1 MMKFFRGSNHRD
13 GDEVA
18 AKDGD
23 EKAAIKIKLEEAKQ
37 RLAELQEQHAPCA
50 FTIREKEDELLRV
63 NEALSSRDHDMQ
75 VLESSLKDLHT
86 RHEALQEQH
95 APCAATIHTRDAE
108 IASLRK
114 HQELLNLTIT
124 NKVCCAFVLNW
135 RCF

>member
-1 MMKFFRGSNHRD
+1 MEFLRGSNHKD
-13 GDEVA
+13 GDDVA

-23 EKAAIKIKLEEAKQ
+23 EMAAIKKKLEEAKQ

-50 FTIREKEDELLRV
+50 FTIREKEDELRRV
-63 NEALSSRDHDMQ
+63 NEALSTRDHDMQ
-75 VLESSLKDLHT
+75 VLELSLKDLHT

-114 HQELLNLTIT
+114 HQELLDLTIT
-124 NKVCCAFVLNW
+124 NKVCYEFVPNLL
-135 RCF
+135 CF